1 MREAMAESYMI
12 SRRDM
17 LRLVA
22 ALQRQSIGVRMDD
35 GRLRVTEERHGTVT
49 VTDVVFTPIRKR
61 AKVKGREIS

>member
-1 MREAMAESYMI
+1 MADSYII

-17 LRLVA
+17 LRLVS

-49 VTDVVFTPIRKR
+49 VTDVVFAPIRKR
-61 AKVKGREIS
+61 AKAEGREVS

>member
-1 MREAMAESYMI
+1 MREAMADSYII

-17 LRLVA
+17 LRLVS

-61 AKVKGREIS
+61 AKAEGREVS

>member
-49 VTDVVFTPIRKR
+49 VTDVVFTPIRER
-61 AKVKGREIS
+61 AKVKWSEVS